1 MGDYLE
7 RLAAKGHSQEVM
19 RNRTKHPEGIGA
31 ARGRGGLKIVNGVGG
46 GIDWRTE
53 IFLQNG
59 ASYSPAE
66 SFFPSRKGDMAR
78 RYFEELGGALGGFR
92 PCPSSLASPSPC
104 NL

>member
-19 RNRTKHPEGIGA
+19 RNRTKHPEEIGA

-59 ASYSPAE
+59 ASYSPVE